1 MTPRKNGN
9 GKTVRSNF
17 LRRRRVAQ
25 AAADVERGVEVHRQD
40 TDRRGVPNDIPTQR
54 RRRV

>member
-1 MTPRKNGN
+1 MNKRRDDLRTK
-9 GKTVRSNF
+9 SNF

>member
-1 MTPRKNGN
+1 MTPRKSGN

-25 AAADVERGVEVHRQD
+25 AAADVERGLKD